1 MCVCK
6 KQQQKKRY
14 FLLARRHFQRK
25 KISSHLTF
33 SSCFFNSL
41 NRSINQ
47 KMDGPVEVTKQLF
60 VRPLRNDVTR
70 EEVQD
75 HFSRA
80 APVVEVRLM
89 EGYAF
94 VTFENEDDA
103 KQALELLNDAEFNGE
118 KLQIEFA
125 KERREDTRGKYR
137 LLITNLAEGT
147 AWQDIKDFVRE
158 KTDSQPSY
166 VKVFTNFDNG
176 ETTCSM
182 QFQSREDLDRAIPL
196 LDKAVFRDI
205 TIGAEEDTSPYIPPP
220 PRGRGGFRGRGRGGF
235 DRGFR
240 GGRGGYDRYDRG
252 GFRGGR
258 GGFDRGF
265 DRGGFRGGRGG
276 YDRGGFRGGRGGFD
290 RGGFRGGRGGFRGG
304 RGGYD
309 RGGYDRDNFNDR
321 GGSYDRERSPTRF

>member
-1 MCVCK
+1 
-6 KQQQKKRY
+6 
-14 FLLARRHFQRK
+14 
-25 KISSHLTF
+25 
-33 SSCFFNSL
+33 
-41 NRSINQ
+41 
-47 KMDGPVEVTKQLF
+47 MDGPVEVTKQLF

-158 KTDSQPSY
+158 KLIVNQVMSRFSLTLIT
-166 VKVFTNFDNG
+166 VKLLVACN
-176 ETTCSM
+176 
-182 QFQSREDLDRAIPL
+182 SR
-196 LDKAVFRDI
+196 AVKIWIELFHC
-205 TIGAEEDTSPYIPPP
+205 
-220 PRGRGGFRGRGRGGF
+220 
-235 DRGFR
+235 
-240 GGRGGYDRYDRG
+240 
-252 GFRGGR
+252 
-258 GGFDRGF
+258 
-265 DRGGFRGGRGG
+265 
-276 YDRGGFRGGRGGFD
+276 
-290 RGGFRGGRGGFRGG
+290 
-304 RGGYD
+304 
-309 RGGYDRDNFNDR
+309 
-321 GGSYDRERSPTRF
+321 